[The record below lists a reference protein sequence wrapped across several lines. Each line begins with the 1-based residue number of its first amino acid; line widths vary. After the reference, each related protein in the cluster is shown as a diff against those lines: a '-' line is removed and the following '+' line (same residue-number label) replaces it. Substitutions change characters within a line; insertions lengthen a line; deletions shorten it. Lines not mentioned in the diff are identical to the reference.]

1 MEFCYDFLDLEDEEG
16 GGGVGGIGGIW
27 WGKKEADGI
36 ADPVAFGA
44 DEKAVGVDGCV
55 GPAAGE
61 SGAVDEGDGG
71 GGGEG
76 VVDRDVPFGFGNAG

>member
-1 MEFCYDFLDLEDEEG
+1 MELRDDFLDLEDEEG
-16 GGGVGGIGGIW
+16 GRVGGIGGIW
-27 WGKKEADGI
+27 WWKEEADGV

-44 DEKAVGVDGCV
+44 DEEAVGVDGGV
-55 GPAAGE
+55 GPVAGE

-76 VVDRDVPFGFGNAG
+76 VVDRDVPFGL